1 MKKVSDHIQAA
12 CLYFYANEGARLEIL
27 KAIFQP
33 IFFIFCSDDH
43 SYLTNAKR
51 KEKKSLNRVKKD
63 QKRCTKYL
71 NIDQCWRMDIFR
83 GLLYL
88 SNTKSATLPIKV
100 SKILVQFDARSSGVV
115 YDSSWYWKFSKILL
129 YCEHFLRPKCTKFEC
144 FKFNTTWS
152 IYLSVSEY
160 GVWSRSALE

>member
-1 MKKVSDHIQAA
+1 MKVLDWKFLRLFFNQYFSFFAQMIIVTQQIQ
-12 CLYFYANEGARLEIL
+12 
-27 KAIFQP
+27 
-33 IFFIFCSDDH
+33 
-43 SYLTNAKR
+43 
-51 KEKKSLNRVKKD
+51 KEKKIKSLNRVKKD

-129 YCEHFLRPKCTKFEC
+129 YCVHFLRPKCTKFEC